1 MKDFFFF
8 FVIKKIKY
16 SFDLGINQE
25 MNDRLIAS
33 KKMISNL
40 QGMIQ

>member
-1 MKDFFFF
+1 MKGFF
-8 FVIKKIKY
+8 FVIKKMKY
-16 SFDLGINQE
+16 SFDLVSNQD

-33 KKMISNL
+33 RKMISNL